1 MSDFK
6 NFKILGLQPQICN
19 SFFPA
24 VGKNNFLNKIP
35 FFPHFFPSKILHRLS
50 KGCQSSVTASIKETF
65 KNSKEQ
71 AEYIVVAVGSSGIL
85 KAKQKQGITFNS
97 DKQDVIDFTKIS
109 KLTMCSAQEEA
120 QAIVPASTGQ
130 NRHCTCSLLKIL

>member
-1 MSDFK
+1 LSDFK

-19 SFFPA
+19 SFFSA
-24 VGKNNFLNKIP
+24 VGKNNFINKIP

-85 KAKQKQGITFNS
+85 KAKQKQGATPNS
-97 DKQDVIDFTKIS
+97 DKQDVTDPTKIS
-109 KLTMCSAQEEA
+109 KLTMCSA
-120 QAIVPASTGQ
+120 
-130 NRHCTCSLLKIL
+130 